1 MPTIVNDKQFFTATE
16 VAEDVGVVR
25 QTLWRWRQQGKIP
38 AGHRYRDRQILFSEA
53 ELEKVRTFAH
63 KLEPLEADEDP
74 GQQRL
79 F

>member
-1 MPTIVNDKQFFTATE
+1 MSVMVNGQEFFTATE

-38 AGHRYRDRQILFSEA
+38 AGYRYRGRQILYSEN
-53 ELEKVRTFAH
+53 ELEGIREFAH
-63 KLEPLEADEDP
+63 KLEPLTKDENP
-74 GQQRL
+74 SQQRL